1 MCIFCQLF
9 SHKDQYIYENDYVF
23 AIYDNYP
30 VTKGHTLIIPK
41 RHFETIFTAS
51 DEEIMAI
58 GTALKVLKNQL
69 DLQFHPDGYNVGINN
84 GIDAGQS
91 VMHLHVHLIPRYH
104 GDSNHPRGGIRG
116 VIPGKQEY

>member
-1 MCIFCQLF
+1 MCIFCQLL
-9 SHKDQYIYENDYVF
+9 SQKDHYIYENDYVF

-69 DLQFHPDGYNVGINN
+69 DFQFHPDGYNVGINN

-91 VMHLHVHLIPRYH
+91 IMHLHVHLIPRYH
-104 GDSNHPRGGIRG
+104 GDSTHPRGGIRG